1 MDLDKI
7 RAKMI
12 SSVWQAFAQS
22 GVDLS
27 AVPTEQQEKL
37 VSKIADTVLVTMD
50 EILGDSVPKA
60 AAEQAEEV
68 DENEEEILWEGRPF
82 LSLVEHYTITNE
94 RLKITSGLVG
104 RKVENFELIRMQDID
119 YKQNLGERITNLG
132 DITIQGQDASA
143 SQIVLRNIAKPE
155 EVYEILRRAWL
166 DARKR
171 HGLQFREYM

>member
-22 GVDLS
+22 GVDLTT
-27 AVPTEQQEKL
+27 VPTEQQEKL